1 MPKINRSIEKTSLQY
16 PDDLGVGFTYPD
28 CIKIE
33 IVKKDGLSLDGV
45 KDTLEKTI
53 EDGKTTRF
61 VELNSSIKDLEKQL
75 TEVDKAD
82 REQLE
87 SITALI
93 ETQRTERR
101 ELSGRLKK
109 GSGIALSDAAALLKN
124 PVKLLKDSL
133 AAVRAENKKLS
144 EEHIQSIYLPMP
156 EQLGYNEAVDWSGAD
171 LGIAKAGMDAL
182 LANPKGSDIKGAAL
196 GQAGNILAGGAG
208 SLVGSLLGSGILG
221 GAIGAVA
228 LGGDAQSAIES
239 KFRVKSNPFKE
250 QTFQGVGFRPFQFDF
265 KFNARSQSEVVT
277 IKDIINAF
285 RRYSKPSLESPES
298 SIFKYPAEFKIHF
311 LTNNGADSLITN
323 KWLPKIKNCICK
335 SVNTNFTSAGW
346 HSFEDGAPTTISL
359 QLGFEEIDIITNES
373 VEEGF

>member
-1 MPKINRSIEKTSLQY
+1 MPKINRSIEKTSLHY

-45 KDTLEKTI
+45 KKTLNSTI
-53 EDGKTTRF
+53 QEGKITRF
-61 VELNSSIKDLEKQL
+61 TQINNSIIDLNKQL
-75 TEVDKAD
+75 AEADKAD
-82 REQLE
+82 QEKIE
-87 SITALI
+87 SINASI
-93 ETQRTERR
+93 KTQTTELN
-101 ELSGRLKK
+101 ELSRRL
-109 GSGIALSDAAALLKN
+109 GTDDITLSDTGALLTN
-124 PVKLLKDSL
+124 PIKVLKDSL

-182 LANPKGSDIKGAAL
+182 LADPKQSDIKGAAL

-208 SLVGSLLGSGILG
+208 SLVGSLLGSGVLG

-228 LGGDAQSAIES
+228 LGGDAQAAIES

-277 IKDIINAF
+277 IKEIINAF

-298 SIFKYPAEFKIHF
+298 SIFKYPAEFKIKF

-359 QLGFEEIDIITNES
+359 QLGFEEVDIVTNES